1 MQQQC
6 GNYMLETGVWKG
18 GTQRAVVRV
27 YRWGMKPWEGAAVDG
42 ICWEDN
48 LEGEEH
54 RVPLT
59 NSRETRICK
68 RESDNEQSEN
78 KKNGRKR
85 QATETK

>member
-1 MQQQC
+1 
-6 GNYMLETGVWKG
+6 
-18 GTQRAVVRV
+18 
-27 YRWGMKPWEGAAVDG
+27 MKPWEGAAVDG

-85 QATETK
+85 